1 MVGKPPF
8 ETNSLKE
15 TYARI
20 TRCDYNLPLSLNKNA
35 STLINKMLQYD
46 PRKRPNVSDIM
57 KSDFFVTGY
66 MPKKLPPSCLTMAPR
81 FDSINYRESIS
92 NRRPLNGNYVM
103 GKNVLIIH
111 SKFINFYIKII
122 IPCFKN

>member
-20 TRCDYNLPLSLNKNA
+20 SKCDYNLPPNLNKNA
-35 STLINKMLQYD
+35 SSLITKMLQFD
-46 PRKRPNVSDIM
+46 PKKRPQISEIM
-57 KSDFFVTGY
+57 KADFFTTGY
-66 MPKKLPPSCLTMAPR
+66 MPKKLPASCLTMAPR

-92 NRRPLNGNYVM
+92 NRRPLNGNYII
-103 GKNVLIIH
+103 GKLHFITLNAFFYFLDLI
-111 SKFINFYIKII
+111 
-122 IPCFKN
+122 

>member
-20 TRCDYNLPLSLNKNA
+20 TRCDYNLPSSLNKNA
-35 STLINKMLQYD
+35 SVLINKMLQYD
-46 PRKRPNVSDIM
+46 PKNRPNVSDIM

-66 MPKKLPPSCLTMAPR
+66 MPKKLPASCLTMAPR
-81 FDSINYRESIS
+81 FDSIHYRESIS
-92 NRRPLNGNYVM
+92 NRRPLNGKY
-103 GKNVLIIH
+103 
-111 SKFINFYIKII
+111 
-122 IPCFKN
+122 